1 MKIKRNTEVNTP
13 LLLIVFM
20 LAVLV
25 AAITVDMVNPVL
37 SLIGEDLDASA
48 AQVSWVV
55 SGVSLVLAIG
65 VPLYGRISDYFE
77 LRKLFTFAILIFAVG
92 SIICALAS
100 NLPLLVFGRMVQGA
114 GSAAIP
120 VLSIVAISQVF
131 PEGKRGG
138 ALGLIAGCIG
148 IGTAAG
154 PIFGGVVGQFFG
166 WHALFW
172 VTFLLAVIIVIGALL
187 MIPDI
192 PPTMDPP
199 SNRQFDLLGGVLLG
213 LTVGLFLFGIT
224 QGEAAGIV
232 SFSSLGSLIGSLF
245 ALIGFIWRTTTAE
258 HPFVPPALFSNKPYV
273 SSVLVGLF
281 TMFAYFSVLVF
292 VPLMV
297 VEVNGLSPG
306 LAAMTLLPGGLAV
319 AIFSPLAGRI
329 SDRLGAKPPIIGGLT
344 LMGVSTL
351 FLSTFASGASP
362 FLVAAGVL
370 GVCIGQAFTNSPA
383 NNAAASALKNQQV
396 GIGLGIF
403 QGSLFLGAGTGAGMM
418 GVFLSARKEAMD
430 PINPLYVLA
439 AFPYS
444 DVFLA
449 VTVVVICALVCSFWL
464 RR

>member
-1 MKIKRNTEVNTP
+1 MKIKRNTEVNAP
-13 LLLIVFM
+13 LLLIVFT

-65 VPLYGRISDYFE
+65 VPLYGRISDFFE
-77 LRKLFTFAILIFAVG
+77 LRNLFTFAILIFAVG
-92 SIICALAS
+92 SIICAFAS

-172 VTFLLAVIIVIGALL
+172 VTFLLAVIIVIGAFL

-192 PPTMDPP
+192 PSTMDAP

-224 QGEAAGIV
+224 QGEAVGIV
-232 SFSSLGSLIGSLF
+232 SFSSLGSLIGSLL
-245 ALIGFIWRTTTAE
+245 ALIGFIWRTNIAE
-258 HPFVPPALFSNKPYV
+258 HPFVPPALFNNKPYV

-297 VEVNGLSPG
+297 VEVNGFSPG

-319 AIFSPLAGRI
+319 AILSPLAGRI
-329 SDRLGAKPPIIGGLT
+329 SDRLGAKRPIIGGLT

-362 FLVAAGVL
+362 FLVAVGVL
-370 GVCIGQAFTNSPA
+370 GICIGQAFTNSPA

-418 GVFLSARKEAMD
+418 GVFLSARKEAMA
-430 PINPLYVLA
+430 PINPLYVLDA
-439 AFPYS
+439 IPYS

-449 VTVVVICALVCSFWL
+449 VTVAVICALVFSFWL

>member
-114 GSAAIP
+114 GPAALP
-120 VLSIVAISQVF
+120 VLSIVAISQVV

-138 ALGLIAGCIG
+138 GLGLIPGG